1 MTARSRPAIVVA
13 ATPTSNGDL
22 HVGHMSGPYLGGDVY
37 ARYLRATGRQVL
49 YTTCTDDSQS
59 YVVSTAHRRGLVP
72 DELVRTSTAKI
83 ERSLEAMGT
92 LMPGLPPIDDRY
104 RATVLEFLKELH
116 AAGRFQ
122 LRKVQLPYAR
132 NAGAFLYDGLVTGTC
147 PSCLSG
153 SCGGACENC
162 GHPNNFDELLE
173 PKYTIDPSDPVVYRE
188 CEILVL
194 PMEDYRERL
203 TSYYAAR
210 TPRWRPHARQ
220 LIGELLSKPL
230 PDIPVTFP
238 GTWGIAAPFPETP
251 GQIVY
256 PWVEAMPASMYA
268 TWWAATQLGRTTAEV
283 DELWRAEHDA
293 ELVYFHGFDNVYH
306 WGLVDLVMLLAHGD
320 KYTTPESNVCNEFY
334 DLDGEKFSTSRN
346 HLIWSADLLAEVPR
360 DLVRFYLALTG
371 PEFQRAN
378 FTREALH
385 TTTTRRLITPWN
397 ELSEAIALAM
407 VGVDGTRPLPTTEAG
422 RWRAATVLKRFRL
435 CYDLPGFSMGR
446 AAETIV
452 TQLGRLRSLAD
463 AVDHRRNGEA
473 PTQPGDLLLEA
484 RTLLACAAPILV
496 DVAADVS
503 AQGVDLA
510 ISDDMPAEIRPFRF
524 PSLPGTH
531 SPVGQRAA
539 LDGVS

>member
-1 MTARSRPAIVVA
+1 MTTRSRPAIIVA

-72 DELVRTSTAKI
+72 DELVRTSTDKI
-83 ERSLEAMGT
+83 ERSLSAMGT

-104 RATVLEFLKELH
+104 RATVLEFLTRLH

-162 GHPNNFDELLE
+162 GHPNNFDELLD
-173 PKYTIDPSDPVVYRE
+173 PKYTIDPTDPVVHRE

-268 TWWAATQLGRTTAEV
+268 TWWTATQLGRTTAEV

-320 KYTTPESNVCNEFY
+320 TYTTPESNVCNEFY

-378 FTREALH
+378 FTRESLH
-385 TTTTRRLITPWN
+385 STSTRRLVTPWN
-397 ELSEAIALAM
+397 ELSDAIALAM

-452 TQLGRLRSLAD
+452 TQLGRLRALAD

-484 RTLLACAAPILV
+484 RTLLACAAPIMV
-496 DVAADVS
+496 DVAADVA
-503 AQGVDLA
+503 AQGVDLT

-524 PSLPGTH
+524 PSLPGTR
-531 SPVGQRAA
+531 SPSGHHAA